1 MKDNMSWKD
10 ELEIPKTNWV
20 FFSSQ
25 DYNKDEFKILKD
37 KLSKFKKGEDV
48 LIIYAQEICRDEY
61 LFKKIIELI
70 QNYECNIKLSMS
82 TIDEFEHST
91 HPYTNIYWWKDSAMR
106 KTISWHDG
114 YGSYPNLIFNK
125 DCLKV
130 KSKSIPGILSV
141 RKLTRER
148 YSLFNKNPQLDNGI
162 VRFAEWEEN
171 SNQEEKQDWQNFPN
185 VYELREEYKKSYFAF
200 VVETD
205 TIDTHR
211 NQISE
216 KTLLSFMSGCIPI
229 VYGQYEYV
237 KKLQKIGFYIFNDK
251 FDSWCD
257 YPYYQK
263 RQDSFIGVINEI
275 NNLSMDDIRKYWISN
290 KDKIEHNYNL
300 LKTIT
305 SYEVKNLI

>member
-1 MKDNMSWKD
+1 MSWLDETKIPRTNHVWYTNHHYWDKD
-10 ELEIPKTNWV
+10 YFEI
-20 FFSSQ
+20 
-25 DYNKDEFKILKD
+25 FKH
-37 KLSKFKKGEDV
+37 KLSKFKKGDDV
-48 LIIYAQEICRDEY
+48 LIRIQDEIIRDEY
-61 LFKKIIELI
+61 TFKKIIELI
-70 QNYECNIKLSMS
+70 EKSESNVKLSMS

-91 HPYTNIYWWKDSAMR
+91 HPYTNIHWWKDSNMR

-114 YGSYPNLIFNK
+114 YGTMPHFIFNK
-125 DCLKV
+125 DCLKIE
-130 KSKSIPGILSV
+130 SKSIRGILSV
-141 RKLTRER
+141 RKITPER
-148 YSLFNKNPQLDNGI
+148 YVLFEKEIKLDNGI
-162 VRFAEWEEN
+162 VRFARWE
-171 SNQEEKQDWQNFPN
+171 SDSTQEEQQDWQNFPN

-216 KTLLSFMSGCIPI
+216 KTLLSFVSGCIPI

-257 YPYYQK
+257 YPYYRK
-263 RQDSFIGVINEI
+263 RQDSFTDVIKEI
-275 NNLSMDDIRKYWISN
+275 NDLSMDDIRKYWISN

-300 LKTIT
+300 LKTI
-305 SYEVKNLI
+305 SRSSNNLI